1 MGNGKRNYLGILEAF
16 SVGNMS
22 GLWGEWEV
30 EGSGESGEVEGSGGS
45 GERGGRGE
53 VGGEREG
60 VEAGHVGAAGGGE
73 DVDVGGHAA
82 VAFVT
87 GPGHGYLWGNAKG
100 EKGGDEGLAP
110 GVGGD
115 VLPFREVGDVSDR
128 ADEADGLH
136 GGVDA
141 GFAGDLFESF
151 VVVGIVAQLR
161 KDQVVGGVGGEGAR
175 MAREWS
181 LRSIS
186 RRSRV
191 LCVTTRMKSG

>member
-1 MGNGKRNYLGILEAF
+1 M
-16 SVGNMS
+16 
-22 GLWGEWEV
+22 
-30 EGSGESGEVEGSGGS
+30 
-45 GERGGRGE
+45 
-53 VGGEREG
+53 
-60 VEAGHVGAAGGGE
+60 GAAGGGE

-161 KDQVVGGVGGEGAR
+161 KDQVVGGVGGEGGEDGAR
-175 MAREWS
+175 VVVEVDFEEVACLVRDDAYEVRVDVTPS
-181 LRSIS
+181 ERGEVGEAQSGEAGEEECLAEE
-186 RRSRV
+186 V
-191 LCVTTRMKSG
+191 LCRWELHGVDALQLFGREVDDWVFGDGEFF